1 MDISRKLIDNGRT
14 LICGHE
20 TDTGLDM
27 RLTDKVVRDLLP
39 PERGN
44 RISYDESVAGF
55 GARITANGAKAF
67 VLNYRTRAGVE
78 RRLTIGAFPTWSVA
92 AARDEAKRLRRAV
105 DSGRD
110 PIGEL
115 RETRDAP
122 SVDELCGRFER
133 EYIPRKR
140 PGTAKDY
147 RNQIRAEI
155 RPALGRLKV
164 AEVQF
169 RDIDRLHHKISQRAP
184 TQANRALALLSRMFS
199 MAIRWGM
206 RTDNP
211 CKGIEKNPEEKRS
224 RYLSA
229 DEMTHLSAALANL
242 RDQIAANAIRLLLLT
257 GARRGELLQARWQD
271 INFERGQWS
280 KPASSTKQA
289 KLHVVPLSAP
299 ALQLLSEMRDRAGD
313 NAEWVFPAVVKSGP
327 RTNIDLAWNEARKAA
342 NIADIRLHDL
352 RHSFASQLAS
362 SGASLPLI
370 GALLGHA
377 TPQMTARYAHL
388 FDDSQR
394 AAVERVGAIF
404 AGKPSAKV
412 VPLKG

>member
-1 MDISRKLIDNGRT
+1 
-14 LICGHE
+14 
-20 TDTGLDM
+20 M
-27 RLTDKVVRDLLP
+27 RLTDKVVKDLLP

-44 RISYDESVAGF
+44 KITYDGSVAGF
-55 GARITANGAKAF
+55 GARVTTAGARSF
-67 VLNYRTRAGVE
+67 VLNYRTKTGVE
-78 RRLTIGAFPTWSVA
+78 RRITIGAFPTWSVV

-110 PIGEL
+110 PVNEL

-122 SVDELCGRFER
+122 TVDELCGRFER

-155 RPALGRLKV
+155 RPTLGRLKV

-199 MAIRWGM
+199 MAIKWQM
-206 RTDNP
+206 RRDNP
-211 CKGIEKNPEEKRS
+211 CKGVEKNPEEKRS
-224 RYLSA
+224 RYLSG
-229 DEMTHLSAALANL
+229 DELARLSAALAEL
-242 RDQIAANAIRLLLLT
+242 RDQTAANAIRLLLLT
-257 GARRGELLQARWQD
+257 GARRGELLRARWQD

-299 ALQLLSEMRDRAGD
+299 ALQLLSGMRERAGD
-313 NAEWVFPAVVKSGP
+313 DAEWVFPAVIKSGP
-327 RTNIDLAWNEARKAA
+327 RTNLDLAWNEARTTAG
-342 NIADIRLHDL
+342 IADIRLHDL

-394 AAVERVGAIF
+394 AAVERVGAIIS
-404 AGKPSAKV
+404 GQPSAQV

>member
-1 MDISRKLIDNGRT
+1 
-14 LICGHE
+14 
-20 TDTGLDM
+20 M
-27 RLTDKVVRDLLP
+27 RLTDKVVRDLTP

-44 RISYDESVAGF
+44 KITYDDSVAGF
-55 GARITANGAKAF
+55 GARVTAAGARSF
-67 VLNYRTRAGVE
+67 VLNYRTKTGVE
-78 RRLTIGAFPTWSVA
+78 RRYTIGAFPVCSVV

-122 SVDELCGRFER
+122 TVNELADRFLAD
-133 EYIPRKR
+133 YVPRKR

-164 AEVQF
+164 AEVVF
-169 RDIDRLHHKISQRAP
+169 RDIDRLHRKISQRAP

-211 CKGIEKNPEEKRS
+211 CKGVEKNVEEKRS

-229 DEMTHLSAALANL
+229 DEMARLSAALADL
-242 RDQIAANAIRLLLLT
+242 RDQTAANAIRLLLLT
-257 GARRGELLQARWQD
+257 GARRGELLRARWQD

-299 ALQLLSEMRDRAGD
+299 ALQLLSPMRDRAGD
-313 NAEWVFPAVVKSGP
+313 GAEWVFPAVVKSGP
-327 RTNIDLAWNEARKAA
+327 RTNLDLAWNEARKVAG
-342 NIADIRLHDL
+342 IADIRLHDL

-377 TPQMTARYAHL
+377 TPTMTARYAHL

-394 AAVERVGAIF
+394 AAVERVGAIIS
-404 AGKPSAKV
+404 GQPSAKV
-412 VPLKG
+412 VALKG

>member
-1 MDISRKLIDNGRT
+1 
-14 LICGHE
+14 
-20 TDTGLDM
+20 M
-27 RLTDKVVRDLLP
+27 RLTDKVVRDLMP

-44 RISYDESVAGF
+44 KITYDDNVAGF
-55 GARITANGAKAF
+55 GARVTAAGARALI
-67 VLNYRTRAGVE
+67 LNYRTKTGIE
-78 RRLTIGAFPTWSVA
+78 RRYTIGAFPVWSVV

-122 SVDELCGRFER
+122 TVNELADRFLAD
-133 EYIPRKR
+133 YVPRKR

-164 AEVQF
+164 AEVVF
-169 RDIDRLHHKISQRAP
+169 RDIDRLHRKISQRAP

-199 MAIRWGM
+199 LAIRWGM

-211 CKGIEKNPEEKRS
+211 CKGVEKNVEEKRS

-229 DEMTHLSAALANL
+229 DELARLSAALADL
-242 RDQIAANAIRLLLLT
+242 RDQTAANAIRLLLLT
-257 GARRGELLQARWQD
+257 GARRGELLRARWQD

-299 ALQLLSEMRDRAGD
+299 ALQLLSQMRDRAGD
-313 NAEWVFPAVVKSGP
+313 EAEWVFPAIVKSGP
-327 RTNIDLAWNEARKAA
+327 RTNLDLAWNEARRVA

-377 TPQMTARYAHL
+377 TPTMTARYAHL

-404 AGKPSAKV
+404 SNQPSAKV